1 MGGPL
6 RVLIVED
13 TENDALLV
21 LRELQRSGYDPT
33 SERVYTREAM
43 IEALDSQE
51 WDIVIADYVM
61 PHFGGREALKLVQ
74 ERNLDLPFIIVSG
87 NIGEETAV
95 AAMKAGAHDYVMKD
109 SLARLG
115 PAVERELLDAIH
127 RQERRQAA
135 EEIAHLNQVLH
146 AIRAVNQLIVH
157 EKNRDRLLQ
166 AACEALT
173 STRGYQS
180 VWIALF
186 DEDGSFAEGFEAGLG
201 DRFPALCE
209 VLERGE
215 LPACARGTLD
225 KAGPCVVED
234 TAVAC
239 TDCPLSEDCSA
250 TAAMAMRLEH
260 AGKVYGLVSVSLPAD
275 VANNQDEHSLLAEVT
290 SDIAFALYAME
301 TEAQR
306 KQTEAEIRQ
315 ANRLLQEALSELR
328 EAERQVVQ
336 QERLHALGQMASGIA
351 HDFNNALTPI
361 LLLSDALLARPDNL
375 KNTERVA
382 EALQQIKTSATDAAD
397 VVRRLRSFYQQRT
410 EYSQL
415 QAIDLNEVIAEAIS
429 LTEPVWKQQAMAAS
443 TAITVATD
451 LQPLPTL
458 VGSEAELR
466 EALTNLILNSLDA
479 MPDGGIITLRS
490 RADDDTIVLEVSD
503 TGTGMAPEVARRCL
517 EPFFTTKEHHG
528 TGIGLAMVYGTVQRH
543 EGTVEIES
551 ALGEGTTVR
560 IQLPVRVRQIQAP
573 GAEVADTV
581 LPPLDILL
589 VEDDEVVCE
598 ALSQDLTD
606 DGHRVATATNG
617 AEGLEKFHAG
627 SFDLVITD
635 RAMPEMSG
643 DQLAAAIKEA
653 APDMPVIL
661 LTGFGD
667 MMDVTGE
674 KPAGIDLILSK
685 PVTVAA
691 LRKVLAKAM
700 GK

>member
-1 MGGPL
+1 
-6 RVLIVED
+6 
-13 TENDALLV
+13 
-21 LRELQRSGYDPT
+21 
-33 SERVYTREAM
+33 
-43 IEALDSQE
+43 
-51 WDIVIADYVM
+51 
-61 PHFGGREALKLVQ
+61 
-74 ERNLDLPFIIVSG
+74 
-87 NIGEETAV
+87 
-95 AAMKAGAHDYVMKD
+95 
-109 SLARLG
+109 
-115 PAVERELLDAIH
+115 
-127 RQERRQAA
+127 
-135 EEIAHLNQVLH
+135 
-146 AIRAVNQLIVH
+146 
-157 EKNRDRLLQ
+157 
-166 AACEALT
+166 
-173 STRGYQS
+173 
-180 VWIALF
+180 
-186 DEDGSFAEGFEAGLG
+186 
-201 DRFPALCE
+201 
-209 VLERGE
+209 
-215 LPACARGTLD
+215 
-225 KAGPCVVED
+225 
-234 TAVAC
+234 
-239 TDCPLSEDCSA
+239 
-250 TAAMAMRLEH
+250 
-260 AGKVYGLVSVSLPAD
+260 
-275 VANNQDEHSLLAEVT
+275 
-290 SDIAFALYAME
+290 ME

-361 LLLSDALLARPDNL
+361 LLLTDALLARPDNL

-382 EALQQIKTSATDAAD
+382 ESLQQVKTSATDAAD